1 MKQYLFVSYTV
12 VPHST
17 LQFFLNN
24 TIFKMG
30 SNSFAFLLNKTL
42 LQLNEFTG
50 FWPIFP
56 DTDFRVNNYRC
67 FKTIV
72 FKVGIVSGGDRLSVS
87 SSAVAC
93 SEHSG
98 QAFDL
103 KSKRRYFELKVLW
116 LKRKRFPTL
125 RAKHWT
131 LSYCIYCT
139 AHVIPHELQCSKMF
153 TCLMFWSSTCNAFIS
168 NLLRLG
174 L

>member
-1 MKQYLFVSYTV
+1 MS
-12 VPHST
+12 
-17 LQFFLNN
+17 LQGFDPFAQ
-24 TIFKMG
+24 TQISGFIIIG
-30 SNSFAFLLNKTL
+30 ASRQSFSKWGL
-42 LQLNEFTG
+42 
-50 FWPIFP
+50 
-56 DTDFRVNNYRC
+56 
-67 FKTIV
+67 
-72 FKVGIVSGGDRLSVS
+72 SGGDRLSVS

-116 LKRKRFPTL
+116 LKQKRFPAL

-153 TCLMFWSSTCNAFIS
+153 TCLIFWSSTCNAFIS